1 MNDKLRAYI
10 ESLFEDAPKNKKTIE
25 LKEEMLQNLIEKY
38 NDLLAE
44 GKSEEAAYNIAAASI
59 GDISD
64 LIDQLNKDI
73 KTDPSETEKQRKKS
87 ALLVSISVM
96 LFIVSATPIFIFH
109 NNRLAL
115 VLMFI
120 IWATATG
127 LLIYNGMTKP
137 KYNKLDDTLV
147 EEFKEWKVSSAQN
160 NSVFKAI
167 GSALWLLAV
176 VVYFILSFFTGA
188 WYITWVVFL
197 ITAAINSIIK
207 AVFELKKK

>member
-87 ALLVSISVM
+87 ALLVSIAVM
-96 LFIVSATPIFIFH
+96 LFIVSTTPIFIF
-109 NNRLAL
+109 NYSKLGL

-147 EEFKEWKVSSAQN
+147 EEFKEWKASSAQN
-160 NSVFKAI
+160 NSVFRAI
-167 GSALWLLAV
+167 SSALWLLAV

-188 WYITWVVFL
+188 WYITWVVFM
-197 ITAAINSIIK
+197 ISAAINSIIK